1 MMFSTYL
8 AQASIAALMVIL
20 GVQMQTAA
28 AQAAPPTCSTVDQPN
43 PIFSQ
48 YPNNATGVLNVTM
61 AIIPIPMTTARQI
74 IPQQYAILEN
84 SFRAL
89 MPNFPAGMYPVVV
102 QAGHDHDIKFQNFGI
117 ADFSRAGFEFPF
129 LDLLGDGASS
139 FRWAPAQMISAS
151 NPTAISGSEAYGTE
165 VHASTF
171 SPECDA
177 YAPLPQGGNSFNGS
191 AGATYMSLEMKQ
203 SSCGS
208 QNPPYT
214 LGMFDAIINQPI
226 FANGTQ
232 CDQQIRFFNTSVTQG
247 AFPPVAVRGA
257 VKSNLAPFK
266 TDTSFADVAGFQ
278 VATSFIE
285 NNYLPCEM
293 FRGYNPIKTT

>member
-8 AQASIAALMVIL
+8 TQASIAALAVML
-20 GVQMQTAA
+20 GYQMQTAA
-28 AQAAPPTCSTVDQPN
+28 AQAAPPTCATVDQPN

-74 IPQQYAILEN
+74 VPQQYAILEN

-89 MPNFPAGMYPVVV
+89 MPNFPAGMYPVIV
-102 QAGHDHDIKFQNFGI
+102 QAGHDHDIKFQDFSI

-129 LDLLGDGASS
+129 LDVLGDGASS
-139 FRWAPAQMISAS
+139 FRWAPAQMISAT
-151 NPTAISGSEAYGTE
+151 NPTAITGSEAYGTE

-171 SPECDA
+171 APECDA
-177 YAPLPQGGNSFNGS
+177 YAALPQGGNSFNAS
-191 AGATYMSLEMKQ
+191 AGATYVSLEMKT
-203 SSCGS
+203 SCAS
-208 QNPPYT
+208 QDPPYT

-232 CDQQIRFFNTSVTQG
+232 CDQQIRFFNTSLTQG
-247 AFPPVAVRGA
+247 AFAPVPVRGA
-257 VKSNLAPFK
+257 VKSNLAPF
-266 TDTSFADVAGFQ
+266 TADMAFADVAGFQ
-278 VATSFIE
+278 VATAFIE

-293 FRGYNPIKTT
+293 FRGYNPVKTT